1 MGKGPDGTREAHSH
15 FRPTRLEANSVFRW
29 PWPSQGLLGST
40 VRTSLSSP
48 LPSPVALGPCLWGG
62 GSLQPGQSRCA
73 GSGGWPGA
81 ERLQLTGLQPGGH
94 SWRTLCLGETGLLGR
109 TAALSP
115 WGWLQPR
122 APPLAEP
129 SRAPEGG
136 LELTSSA
143 RTPLQ
148 LCKTPHESLPVL
160 NTRLCPGC
168 GEGVDA
174 PDGPAA
180 VLVRRRQLSGPGA
193 GRAGPWGEAASGRGC
208 PGICPLPGSQGCPGE
223 APGHGGVQQ
232 EENLVSAEQLGPAL
246 WSSRWRKPRSCL
258 FQRPWMGLPRPAV
271 PPPSSCPPA
280 TARAAARL
288 RGVTSSPAAL
298 WPPWT

>member
-1 MGKGPDGTREAHSH
+1 MATALPGAAGQHCQDLT
-15 FRPTRLEANSVFRW
+15 L
-29 PWPSQGLLGST
+29 
-40 VRTSLSSP
+40 LSSP
-48 LPSPVALGPCLWGG
+48 LPSGFGPLPLGG
-62 GSLQPGQSRCA
+62 GGHCSLASPGVQAQGDGQGPSASSSQACSQVGTLGAHCA
-73 GSGGWPGA
+73 LERPGFLGERRLSVPGGGCSLGLPP
-81 ERLQLTGLQPGGH
+81 LPSLPGLQ
-94 SWRTLCLGETGLLGR
+94 R
-109 TAALSP
+109 
-115 WGWLQPR
+115 
-122 APPLAEP
+122 
-129 SRAPEGG
+129 G

-148 LCKTPHESLPVL
+148 LCKTLHESLPVL

-271 PPPSSCPPA
+271 PLPSSCPPA